1 MIDGR
6 KSGPY
11 TLDELQE
18 AGVTPETYV
27 WCKGMDDWEK
37 AADVAD
43 ICRYYRQ
50 RLFNLMHPGPQQPQP
65 GTQPQQMAAQQ
76 PQQPDSLP
84 LYFRSIKMAADQP
97 ADTSLPPAPMLFISL
112 LLTFFCFP
120 FTGLVAVY
128 YSWRPRKSWA
138 EARRSLMKGSSDLYS
153 DKEREKLRAEA
164 HDYARQAKM
173 WAGITFFLG
182 IIVYAFFGKT
192 LL

>member
-1 MIDGR
+1 
-6 KSGPY
+6 
-11 TLDELQE
+11 
-18 AGVTPETYV
+18 
-27 WCKGMDDWEK
+27 
-37 AADVAD
+37 
-43 ICRYYRQ
+43 
-50 RLFNLMHPGPQQPQP
+50 
-65 GTQPQQMAAQQ
+65 
-76 PQQPDSLP
+76 
-84 LYFRSIKMAADQP
+84 
-97 ADTSLPPAPMLFISL
+97 MLFISL

-128 YSWRPRKSWA
+128 YSWRSRKSWE

>member
-1 MIDGR
+1 MPAIPAR
-6 KSGPY
+6 NVSPTEPIEY
-11 TLDELQE
+11 
-18 AGVTPETYV
+18 
-27 WCKGMDDWEK
+27 
-37 AADVAD
+37 AAA
-43 ICRYYRQ
+43 
-50 RLFNLMHPGPQQPQP
+50 LHP
-65 GTQPQQMAAQQ
+65 
-76 PQQPDSLP
+76 
-84 LYFRSIKMAADQP
+84 
-97 ADTSLPPAPMLFISL
+97 L

-128 YSWRPRKSWA
+128 YSWRSRKSWE